1 MTQMFQ
7 NSVYMIRTQD
17 LKNKCNTHGITSL
30 QKKETYN
37 TEKEKQHWNIKNS
50 TIRFQLLYWADIICL
65 QKQGS
70 IV

>member
-7 NSVYMIRTQD
+7 NSVYMIRTQN

-37 TEKEKQHWNIKNS
+37 TEKEKQH
-50 TIRFQLLYWADIICL
+50 
-65 QKQGS
+65 
-70 IV
+70 